1 MLRLSL
7 FRQGPTKKNIT
18 VFKTPSKKVGLMK
31 ILSNYQSPKENF
43 EKTFDLK
50 NEMMATCISDKSS
63 DHIDSD
69 DEGIKTASFGANTQ
83 ILKVLQQLE
92 SSTRQSSSPNS
103 CADIESGDDES
114 QAAEVSNFVENK
126 IEFSNSKIRMTELIT
141 PKSTNQKT
149 PVVKIDLNIRPQSSV
164 REYIFE
170 ENEEAKE
177 NSNPTMTF
185 EDEVEECP
193 KNENIIVISQND
205 FVTIPT
211 ISEDLISNL
220 SWDNAE

>member
-1 MLRLSL
+1 
-7 FRQGPTKKNIT
+7 
-18 VFKTPSKKVGLMK
+18 
-31 ILSNYQSPKENF
+31 
-43 EKTFDLK
+43 
-50 NEMMATCISDKSS
+50 
-63 DHIDSD
+63 
-69 DEGIKTASFGANTQ
+69 
-83 ILKVLQQLE
+83 
-92 SSTRQSSSPNS
+92 
-103 CADIESGDDES
+103 
-114 QAAEVSNFVENK
+114 
-126 IEFSNSKIRMTELIT
+126 MTELIT

-220 SWDNAE
+220 SWDNAEENDKPLDDELLDPIADLEV